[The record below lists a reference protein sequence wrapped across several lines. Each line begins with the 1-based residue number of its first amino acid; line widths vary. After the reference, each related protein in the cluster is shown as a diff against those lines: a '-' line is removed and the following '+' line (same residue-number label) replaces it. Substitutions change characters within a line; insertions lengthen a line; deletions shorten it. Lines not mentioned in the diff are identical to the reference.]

1 MLLIEGDSYLYHKS
15 DELGKTNN
23 FLIINQILTKIYIL
37 DCRMIG
43 LDYDKGLSTMF
54 IILPNNS
61 TKNKLIKLRKQLSAD
76 KIENMIENSVKKSAS
91 IIIPKFHVQ
100 QTSDIQN
107 AVQYLGLN
115 SLFNPSTSD
124 LSIITSGLE
133 RNNLNTRKTETNNKK
148 KTSVEA
154 LQELESLQR
163 TELTNPHIYVDQIV
177 HKVVLTVDEKGTEG
191 GAATG
196 AVVNK
201 MGSSVIFLAQT
212 PFIFLI
218 RQNPTKLPLF
228 YGAVMV
234 PSFDKV

>member
-1 MLLIEGDSYLYHKS
+1 MIL
-15 DELGKTNN
+15 NN
-23 FLIINQILTKIYIL
+23 ISFP
-37 DCRMIG
+37 DCRIIG

-61 TKNKLIKLRKQLSAD
+61 TRRKLISLRDTLSAD
-76 KIENMIENSVKKSAS
+76 KIDSMIQNSVKKSAS
-91 IIIPKFHVQ
+91 IILPKFHIQ

-107 AVQYLGLN
+107 AMQSLGLN

-124 LSIITSGLE
+124 LSLITSGQTSNNRRTESNNRNSRVQILDELE
-133 RNNLNTRKTETNNKK
+133 RLR
-148 KTSVEA
+148 
-154 LQELESLQR
+154 R
-163 TELTNPHIYVDQIV
+163 TELTNPHIYVDQII
-177 HKVVLTVDEKGTEG
+177 HKVILTVDEKGTEG

-201 MGSSVIFLAQT
+201 MGSSVLFLAQS
-212 PFIFLI
+212 PFLFLI
-218 RQNPTKLPLF
+218 RHNPTKLPLF

>member
-1 MLLIEGDSYLYHKS
+1 MSLISF
-15 DELGKTNN
+15 NN
-23 FLIINQILTKIYIL
+23 ISFT

-61 TKNKLIKLRKQLSAD
+61 TKNKLIKLRNQLSAEH
-76 KIENMIENSVKKSAS
+76 IENMIQNSVKKSAS

-107 AVQYLGLN
+107 AMQNLGLN

-124 LSIITSGLE
+124 LSLITSGLE
-133 RNNLNTRKTETNNKK
+133 RNTISNRKSESDNRHQTPIQ
-148 KTSVEA
+148 A
-154 LQELESLQR
+154 LEDLERLR
-163 TELTNPHIYVDQIV
+163 HTDLTNPHIYVDQII

-201 MGSSVIFLAQT
+201 MGSSVLFLAQT
-212 PFIFLI
+212 PFMFLI
-218 RQNPTKLPLF
+218 RHNPTKLPLF
-228 YGAVMV
+228 YGAVIV

>member
-1 MLLIEGDSYLYHKS
+1 MTLVIF
-15 DELGKTNN
+15 NN
-23 FLIINQILTKIYIL
+23 ISII

-61 TKNKLIKLRKQLSAD
+61 TKKKLIKLRNQLSAEN
-76 KIENMIENSVKKSAS
+76 IENMIQNSVKKSAS

-107 AVQYLGLN
+107 AMQNLGLN

-124 LSIITSGLE
+124 LSLITSGLE
-133 RNNLNTRKTETNNKK
+133 KNTINNRRSESDYRPKPPIQ
-148 KTSVEA
+148 A
-154 LQELESLQR
+154 LEDLESLRR
-163 TELTNPHIYVDQIV
+163 TDLTNPHIYVDQII

-201 MGSSVIFLAQT
+201 MGSSVLFLAQT

-218 RQNPTKLPLF
+218 RHNPTKLPLF
-228 YGAVMV
+228 YGAVIV

>member
-1 MLLIEGDSYLYHKS
+1 
-15 DELGKTNN
+15 
-23 FLIINQILTKIYIL
+23 
-37 DCRMIG
+37 MIG
-43 LDYDKGLSTMF
+43 LDYEKGLSTMF

-61 TKNKLIKLRKQLSAD
+61 TRTKLIKLRNQLSA
-76 KIENMIENSVKKSAS
+76 ENIDTMIQNAVRKSAS

-107 AVQYLGLN
+107 AMQNLGLK

-124 LSIITSGLE
+124 LSLITSGLE
-133 RNNLNTRKTETNNKK
+133 RNNSNNKRTERQ
-148 KTSVEA
+148 KTTNDA
-154 LQELESLQR
+154 LIELESLR
-163 TELTNPHIYVDQIV
+163 ESDLTNPHIYVDQII
-177 HKVVLTVDEKGTEG
+177 HKVILTVDEKGTEG

-201 MGSSVIFLAQT
+201 MGSSVLFLAQT

-218 RQNPTKLPLF
+218 RHNPTKLPLF
-228 YGAVMV
+228 YGAVMK

>member
-1 MLLIEGDSYLYHKS
+1 MSLISF
-15 DELGKTNN
+15 NN
-23 FLIINQILTKIYIL
+23 ISFT

-61 TKNKLIKLRKQLSAD
+61 TKNKLIKLRNQLSAEH
-76 KIENMIENSVKKSAS
+76 IENMIQNSVKKSAS

-107 AVQYLGLN
+107 AMQNLGLN

-124 LSIITSGLE
+124 LSLITSGLE
-133 RNNLNTRKTETNNKK
+133 RNTISNRKSESDNRPQTPIQ
-148 KTSVEA
+148 A
-154 LQELESLQR
+154 LEDLERLR
-163 TELTNPHIYVDQIV
+163 HTDLTNPHIYVDQII

-201 MGSSVIFLAQT
+201 MGSSVLFLAQT
-212 PFIFLI
+212 PFMFLI
-218 RQNPTKLPLF
+218 RHNPTKLPLF
-228 YGAVMV
+228 YGAVIV

>member
-1 MLLIEGDSYLYHKS
+1 MP
-15 DELGKTNN
+15 
-23 FLIINQILTKIYIL
+23 LIIFNNISFT

-43 LDYDKGLSTMF
+43 LDYEKGLSTMF

-61 TKNKLIKLRKQLSAD
+61 TKNKLTQLQNHLSAER
-76 KIENMIENSVKKSAS
+76 IENMIQNSVKKSAS

-107 AVQYLGLN
+107 AMQNLGLN

-124 LSIITSGLE
+124 LSLITPGLE
-133 RNNLNTRKTETNNKK
+133 RTNTISNKRSESDNRQKTPIQALDDLENLR
-148 KTSVEA
+148 
-154 LQELESLQR
+154 R
-163 TELTNPHIYVDQIV
+163 TDLTNPHIYVDQII

-201 MGSSVIFLAQT
+201 MGSSVLFLAQT
-212 PFIFLI
+212 PFMFLI
-218 RQNPTKLPLF
+218 RHNPTKLPLF
-228 YGAVMV
+228 YGSVIV

>member
-1 MLLIEGDSYLYHKS
+1 MILNLIS
-15 DELGKTNN
+15 
-23 FLIINQILTKIYIL
+23 FP
-37 DCRMIG
+37 DCRIIG

-61 TKNKLIKLRKQLSAD
+61 TRRKLISLRDTLSAD
-76 KIENMIENSVKKSAS
+76 KIDSMIQNSVKKSAS
-91 IIIPKFHVQ
+91 IILPKFHIQ

-107 AVQYLGLN
+107 AMQSLGLN

-124 LSIITSGLE
+124 LSLITSGQTSNNRRTESNNRNSRVQILDELE
-133 RNNLNTRKTETNNKK
+133 RLR
-148 KTSVEA
+148 
-154 LQELESLQR
+154 R
-163 TELTNPHIYVDQIV
+163 TELTNPHIYVDQII
-177 HKVVLTVDEKGTEG
+177 HKVILTVDEKGTEG

-201 MGSSVIFLAQT
+201 MGSSVLFLAQS
-212 PFIFLI
+212 PFLFLI
-218 RQNPTKLPLF
+218 RHNPTKLPLF